1 MTLMG
6 EQEISAVFWRV
17 GIIICNPELSLWLL
31 SHQGCALKKTRVHEI
46 IFFFAAFQVQFV
58 STLISVIVIHVKI
71 MENVLQ
77 MLLEILVVTVALGG
91 LEKLAIQTEMSAL

>member
-1 MTLMG
+1 M
-6 EQEISAVFWRV
+6 
-17 GIIICNPELSLWLL
+17 
-31 SHQGCALKKTRVHEI
+31 
-46 IFFFAAFQVQFV
+46 
-58 STLISVIVIHVKI
+58 VIHVKI

>member
-1 MTLMG
+1 MV
-6 EQEISAVFWRV
+6 A
-17 GIIICNPELSLWLL
+17 LSSRLC
-31 SHQGCALKKTRVHEI
+31 SKKKRFHEI

-71 MENVLQ
+71 MEHVLQ

-91 LEKLAIQTEMSAL
+91 LEKLAIQM

>member
-1 MTLMG
+1 MV
-6 EQEISAVFWRV
+6 A
-17 GIIICNPELSLWLL
+17 LSSRLC
-31 SHQGCALKKTRVHEI
+31 SKKKRVHEI
-46 IFFFAAFQVQFV
+46 MFSFAVFQVQFV
-58 STLISVIVIHVKI
+58 STLISVMVIHVEI

>member
-1 MTLMG
+1 MLSFG
-6 EQEISAVFWRV
+6 ELGYMQSRIEFEVD
-17 GIIICNPELSLWLL
+17 LSSRLC
-31 SHQGCALKKTRVHEI
+31 SKKKRVHEI
-46 IFFFAAFQVQFV
+46 IFSFAVFQVQFV
-58 STLISVIVIHVKI
+58 STLISVMVIHVEI

>member
-1 MTLMG
+1 MLSFG
-6 EQEISAVFWRV
+6 ELGYMQS
-17 GIIICNPELSLWLL
+17 GIEFEVDLSSRLC
-31 SHQGCALKKTRVHEI
+31 SKKKRVHEI
-46 IFFFAAFQVQFV
+46 IFSFAVFQVQFV
-58 STLISVIVIHVKI
+58 STLISVMVIHVEI

>member
-1 MTLMG
+1 M
-6 EQEISAVFWRV
+6 ESWD
-17 GIIICNPELSLWLL
+17 ICNPELSLWLL
-31 SHQGCALKKTRVHEI
+31 CHQGCALKRVHEI
-46 IFFFAAFQVQFV
+46 MFSFAVFQVQFV
-58 STLISVIVIHVKI
+58 STLISVMVIHVKI

>member
-1 MTLMG
+1 MF
-6 EQEISAVFWRV
+6 SFAV
-17 GIIICNPELSLWLL
+17 
-31 SHQGCALKKTRVHEI
+31 
-46 IFFFAAFQVQFV
+46 FQVQFV
-58 STLISVIVIHVKI
+58 STLISVMVIHVKI